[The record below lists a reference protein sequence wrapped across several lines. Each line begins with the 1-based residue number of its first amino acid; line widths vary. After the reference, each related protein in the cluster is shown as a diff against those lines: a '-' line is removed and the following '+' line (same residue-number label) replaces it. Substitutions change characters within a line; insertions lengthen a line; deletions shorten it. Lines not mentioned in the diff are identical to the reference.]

1 VTKSLP
7 SFVTQTWV
15 PSDEMPKAEGSVPT
29 PMVWTTEPFES
40 LNSVTTPYRYRRWP
54 SVSTWGKT
62 MGQKARMEL
71 ILDCAEPKRLA
82 RFWLEALD
90 YRNYYTD
97 TNLAVLIPKEGTASP
112 LLLQGVPEA
121 KACKNRMHLDIV
133 VDDIEVE
140 VHRLEALG
148 AHRIDKEAQRFGGT
162 RLVRMSDPEQNE
174 FCVSTGVD
182 WLGAA

>member
-1 VTKSLP
+1 
-7 SFVTQTWV
+7 
-15 PSDEMPKAEGSVPT
+15 
-29 PMVWTTEPFES
+29 
-40 LNSVTTPYRYRRWP
+40 
-54 SVSTWGKT
+54 

-162 RLVRMSDPEQNE
+162 RWVRMSDPEQNE